1 MSSHA
6 ATITPT
12 KNALIDSGKLFLP
25 KAKPSK
31 IKSLDSRLRGN
42 DDFLSV
48 SPIQHRSCVL
58 QPVTLELVTG

>member
-12 KNALIDSGKLFLP
+12 KNALIDSGKLVLP
-25 KAKPSK
+25 KAKPRK
-31 IKSLDSRLRGN
+31 INSLDSHLRGN

-48 SPIQHRSCVL
+48 SLIQHRSYVL
-58 QPVTLELVTG
+58 QPVTLELATG